1 MAVAERAVDRRYT
14 ELLLYLPAGWELLDA
29 GRGVA
34 EQAWW
39 PARLL
44 KRLGSYVH
52 EHSTW
57 LGPNDTVAVSEPGE
71 SYAPGTLVSGA
82 LLLAPRVE
90 PEGFD
95 PLIIDGV
102 PCRFLWVF
110 PVTEAELQLKLE
122 RGTDALLELIG
133 TKDVGH
139 VLDAGRAC
147 MVTGRRPG
155 ES

>member
-1 MAVAERAVDRRYT
+1 
-14 ELLLYLPAGWELLDA
+14 
-29 GRGVA
+29 
-34 EQAWW
+34 
-39 PARLL
+39 
-44 KRLGSYVH
+44 
-52 EHSTW
+52 
-57 LGPNDTVAVSEPGE
+57 
-71 SYAPGTLVSGA
+71 
-82 LLLAPRVE
+82 
-90 PEGFD
+90 
-95 PLIIDGV
+95 
-102 PCRFLWVF
+102 VF